1 MLEYSDF
8 YDIAIYA
15 NEHWNGSFTPKEI
28 AENAYNYTCDFE
40 WSKENGKFA
49 NSIRNLLGNLEEDL
63 LSEDDA
69 DVEYWTNEIRKELQ
83 ETWDSSSCPCKGC
96 MYIEICGNLLRT
108 KECKDRTCFKK
119 NAKPDK
125 HGYVEYCVTTSYP
138 YVTAYCNNITQARK
152 AKSKLHKIG
161 RKAFEV
167 SALTP
172 RGCDYLVKI

>member
-8 YDIAIYA
+8 YDIAKYA

-138 YVTAYCNNITQARK
+138 YVTA
-152 AKSKLHKIG
+152 
-161 RKAFEV
+161 
-167 SALTP
+167 
-172 RGCDYLVKI
+172 